1 MAEGPRW
8 KRTYALQVVKSE
20 LYNRLGLD
28 SENPYGTIPQIPDQN
43 LWDSIVLTILFLF
56 LFLKMWAVMG
66 RRAKRRTDFPALSI
80 SVVGVGPKYLELVIT
95 IAVLSQNQQNVQIP
109 DVPLAKI

>member
-1 MAEGPRW
+1 
-8 KRTYALQVVKSE
+8 
-20 LYNRLGLD
+20 
-28 SENPYGTIPQIPDQN
+28 
-43 LWDSIVLTILFLF
+43 
-56 LFLKMWAVMG
+56 MG